1 MVAPLIFVDSVVL
14 VLVNVAPL
22 NLSTA
27 TVLPLVF
34 NVIPSSDIATPF
46 PSEFKAT
53 PLSFIITVEP
63 LLFVAYILPS
73 SSTIN
78 LLPTLIVPPLI
89 FVVSFVLVLV
99 NVAPSLSTDT
109 DVPLV
114 TNLISSL
121 IPFVF
126 NKIPSSD
133 IATPFPLAFKATLS
147 SFIIIAE
154 PLLFIAFTLP
164 VSASTLN
171 ELFFPL
177 ISKSPSGLTLNVP
190 VALPVERPPSL

>member
-22 NLSTA
+22 NLSTVTA
-27 TVLPLVF
+27 LPLVF
-34 NVIPSSDIATPF
+34 NV
-46 PSEFKAT
+46 
-53 PLSFIITVEP
+53 
-63 LLFVAYILPS
+63 
-73 SSTIN
+73 
-78 LLPTLIVPPLI
+78 
-89 FVVSFVLVLV
+89 
-99 NVAPSLSTDT
+99 
-109 DVPLV
+109 
-114 TNLISSL
+114 
-121 IPFVF
+121 
-126 NKIPSSD
+126 IPSSD

-190 VALPVERPPSL
+190 VSLPVASPPSS